1 MNILLMSMPDITP
14 VVIHESAV
22 HMPNLG
28 IASIAANLDPG
39 HEIRLIDLVRKRRSL
54 KKYISRLVADFKPDL
69 IGLSSMTWQFDTCV
83 KIAHL
88 LKTLR
93 PEAKLVLGGYHATLM
108 YEEVAAS
115 PDARW
120 FDYMC
125 AAKAS

>member
-39 HEIRLIDLVRKRRSL
+39 HEIRLVDLVRKRRSL

-88 LKTLR
+88 L
-93 PEAKLVLGGYHATLM
+93 
-108 YEEVAAS
+108 
-115 PDARW
+115 
-120 FDYMC
+120 
-125 AAKAS
+125 